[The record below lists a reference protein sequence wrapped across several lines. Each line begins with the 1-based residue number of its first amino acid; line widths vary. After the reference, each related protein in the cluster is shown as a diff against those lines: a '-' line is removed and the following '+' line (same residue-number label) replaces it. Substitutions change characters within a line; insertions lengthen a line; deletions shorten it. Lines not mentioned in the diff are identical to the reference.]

1 MTQVCQVDGRTEGPC
16 RLSDEARKQSRHY
29 CWAMTSSSDTPVDIK
44 PRSRDVTDGIQK
56 AASRAMLRAVGLTD
70 ADWDKPQIGIAS
82 SWNEIT
88 PCNMSLRRLAAAAK
102 EGVRAAGGVGLEFGT
117 ITVSDGISMGHEG
130 MRASLVSREII
141 ADSVEAVVHA
151 ERLDGLVAT
160 GGCDKSMPGMM
171 MAIAR
176 LDLPGVFVYN
186 GSTLPG
192 YLNGNALDITS
203 VFEAIGACAAGTI
216 SPDELS
222 AIERN
227 ACPGEGA
234 CGGMFTA
241 NTMSSIG
248 EALGLSLPGS
258 ASPPAV
264 DRRREDDAR
273 AAGEAVVNMLRLGI
287 RPHDILT
294 KQAFENAITLT
305 NALGGSTNA
314 VLHLLAIANE
324 AGIELELADFN
335 RIAARVPHI
344 ADMKPGGKF
353 HMTDL
358 DRIGGVPV
366 VLKHLLDGG
375 LLHGDVLT
383 VTGRTMAENLA
394 AIDPPGPDGTVVH
407 PLDRPINIEGGIN
420 ILSGSLAPNGSV
432 VKVAGLS
439 HEQRRFEG
447 PARVFDGEDDAMT
460 EVLAGRIEPGTV
472 IVIRYEG
479 PKGGP
484 GMREMLAIT
493 GALKGAGRG
502 SDCALITDGRFS
514 GGTWGFCIGHVAPE
528 AVDGG
533 PIAFVRDGDRI
544 RIDVPSLSLDLLV
557 DEAEI
562 ASRRAGWTPNPPRYT
577 SGVLGKFARL
587 VQGADKG
594 AITNPL

>member
-1 MTQVCQVDGRTEGPC
+1 MAQ
-16 RLSDEARKQSRHY
+16 AN
-29 CWAMTSSSDTPVDIK
+29 SSGNKSEKMSETTVDIK

-70 ADWDKPQIGIAS
+70 DDWEKPQVGIAS

-88 PCNMSLRRLAAAAK
+88 PCNMSIRRLTAAAK
-102 EGVRAAGGVGLEFGT
+102 EGVRAAGGVALEFGT

-130 MRASLVSREII
+130 MRASLVSREVI
-141 ADSVEAVVHA
+141 ADSVETVMHG

-176 LDLPGVFVYN
+176 LNLPAVFVYN

-192 YLNGNALDITS
+192 YVDGKAIDITS

-216 SPDELS
+216 TEEELGE
-222 AIERN
+222 IERH

-258 ASPPAV
+258 ASAPAI
-264 DRRREDDAR
+264 DPRREVDAR
-273 AAGEAVVNMLRLGI
+273 LAGEAVVNMLRLGI
-287 RPHDILT
+287 RPSDILT
-294 KQAFENAITLT
+294 KKAFENAIALA

-324 AGIELELADFN
+324 AGVDLNLEDFN
-335 RIAARVPHI
+335 RIAAKVPHI

-366 VLKHLLDGG
+366 VLKMLLDAG
-375 LLHGDVLT
+375 LLHGDVMT
-383 VTGRTMAENLA
+383 VTGKTMAENLA
-394 AIDPPGPDGTVVH
+394 EINPPDPDGVVVH
-407 PLDRPINIEGGIN
+407 PLSAPINVEGGLL
-420 ILSGSLAPNGSV
+420 ILTGSLAPKGSV
-432 VKVAGLS
+432 VKVAGLTP
-439 HEQRRFEG
+439 EQRLFEG
-447 PARVFDGEDDAMT
+447 TARVFDDEDGAMAAIMAGEIQPNT
-460 EVLAGRIEPGTV
+460 VL
-472 IVIRYEG
+472 VIRYEG

-493 GALKGAGRG
+493 GAMKGAGRG
-502 SDCALITDGRFS
+502 YDCALITDGRFS

-533 PIAFVRDGDRI
+533 PIAFVRDGDKI
-544 RIDVPSLSLDLLV
+544 KIDVANFGLDLLV
-557 DEAEI
+557 DEAELTK
-562 ASRRAGWTPNPPRYT
+562 RREGWKPNPPRYT
-577 SGVLGKFARL
+577 SGVLGKYAKL
-587 VQGADKG
+587 AQGAEKG
-594 AITNPL
+594 AITNLI